1 VSVRILLI
9 GAGGQLGRELIPRLS
24 SLGELA
30 AADRTVCD
38 LAATEAIREL
48 VARTRPEAIVNAAA
62 YTAVDEAESRSE
74 VAYAINRDA
83 PRTLA
88 EEARKLGAMLVHY
101 STDYVFDGSKPGAYC
116 EEDATA
122 PLNVYGASKLA
133 GEREIA
139 AVGGRYLIL
148 RTSWVY
154 GAQGKNFLLTMRRL
168 AREREELRVVDDQ
181 VGAPTSTLQLAEAT
195 ARLVREWSTAGEG
208 FPAGIYHATAAGSV
222 SWCGFARAIVAALG
236 ERDSL
241 KVKNV
246 VGITTEE
253 YPMPARR
260 PRNSV
265 LSNEKFE
272 RTFGFRPGSWET
284 GLADVVRELYGCA
297 VAES

>member
-1 VSVRILLI
+1 MRILLI

-139 AVGGRYLIL
+139 LVGGRYMIL

>member
-1 VSVRILLI
+1 MRILLI